1 MIEITKL
8 THTIAGTP
16 ILKSISAKIPKGKI
30 TALVGPNGAGKST
43 LFSVVARL
51 APLQSG
57 TVSIGGRALSDWP
70 SAELAR
76 HLAILPQKMHVSS
89 RLSVRDL
96 VGFGR
101 YPHSH
106 GRPTPACL
114 AQRDAAI
121 ARFELGALAERA
133 LDTLSGGQQQRA
145 YLAMTHAQDTE
156 YALLDEPLNNL
167 DIAGARGLMQHLR
180 ALCDEQGRTIVI
192 VLHDINVAARYADHL
207 IALHKGTL
215 RAEGVPAAVITPE
228 FMQDVFGTDTPVHQ
242 IEGRPVVLP

>member
-1 MIEITKL
+1 MIEISDL
-8 THTIAGTP
+8 SHTIASTP
-16 ILKSISAKIPKGKI
+16 ILNRVSARIPKGQI

-51 APLQSG
+51 APLQAG
-57 TVSIGGRALSDWP
+57 AVRIGGRALSDW
-70 SAELAR
+70 ANGDLAR

-106 GRPTPACL
+106 GRPTPDCIAH
-114 AQRDAAI
+114 RDAAI
-121 ARFELGALAERA
+121 ARFDLNALADRGI
-133 LDTLSGGQQQRA
+133 DTLSGGQQQRA
-145 YLAMTHAQDTE
+145 YLAMIHAQDTD
-156 YALLDEPLNNL
+156 YVLLDEPLNNL

-180 ALCDEQGRTIVI
+180 ALCDDQGRSIVI

-207 IALHKGTL
+207 IALRGGTVQ
-215 RAEGVPAAVITPE
+215 AEGAPTEVITPG
-228 FMQDVFGTDTPVHQ
+228 FMRDVFGTDTPVHHVD
-242 IEGRPVVLP
+242 GRPVVLP